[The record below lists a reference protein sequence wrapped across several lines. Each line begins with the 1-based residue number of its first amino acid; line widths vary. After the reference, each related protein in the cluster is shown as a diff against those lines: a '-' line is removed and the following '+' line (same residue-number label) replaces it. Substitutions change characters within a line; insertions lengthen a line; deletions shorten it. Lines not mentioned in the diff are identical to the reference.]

1 MPWSQLPAEHF
12 LRAADRLTP
21 SILAERGA
29 IEQHRSLPPDLSRA
43 MREAGFF
50 SLWLP
55 KRFGGPELSVA
66 DLVRVV
72 EAISRADGSAGWCSA
87 IATSYSRLAGYL
99 AEPSAHEIF
108 CGGASVLAGTLV
120 PTGRAEVVPGGY
132 RVSGRWS
139 FGSGIGH
146 SDWVLGVCGVHA
158 GDVPQAAA
166 DGSPELRLVIFP
178 KAETE
183 VLDTWH
189 VSGLRGTGSH
199 DFRVEDIFVPEA
211 RTMVW
216 ATPVPTAPGRLYA
229 LPVMTVFSTSVA
241 GVPLGVARAAID
253 ALTELA
259 DSKASVGSTQVLR
272 DKPAI
277 QAEIGRAEA
286 ILRSARAFLFEAI
299 QALWDAGGEATLRD
313 RALVRLALANVGT
326 SAAQVTD
333 MMYRAGGS
341 TSLYE
346 GCRLARCWRDAH
358 AASQHLGLSSANY
371 ETAGRVMLGID
382 PGTSR
387 F

>member
-29 IEQHRSLPPDLSRA
+29 IEQYRSLPSDLSRA

-99 AEPSAHEIF
+99 AEPAARDIF
-108 CGGASVLAGTLV
+108 REGASVLAGTLV
-120 PTGRAEVVPGGY
+120 PTGLAEVVPGGY

-146 SDWVLGVCGVHA
+146 SDWVLGVCRVHA
-158 GDVPQAAA
+158 GDTPQAAA

-253 ALTELA
+253 SLMELA
-259 DSKASVGSTQVLR
+259 ESKASVGSAQVLR

-299 QALWDAGGEATLRD
+299 QALWDAGGEATLRNGRSSVSPWRTRHVGGAGD
-313 RALVRLALANVGT
+313 RHDV
-326 SAAQVTD
+326 
-333 MMYRAGGS
+333 RAGGS
-341 TSLYE
+341 ASLYE

-358 AASQHLGLSSANY
+358 AAMQHLGLSSANY
-371 ETAGRVMLGID
+371 ETAGRVMLGMD
-382 PGTSR
+382 PGTTR